1 MNPYVLIAE
10 DEESLV
16 ELLVYNLRA
25 AGFRVDTVS
34 DGGEVMNRL
43 DEELPDILL
52 LDWMMPNVSGLEVC
66 RQIRR
71 KVEFR
76 NLPVVMLTAR
86 GAEEDRIRGLDAGA
100 DDYVPKPFSINEL
113 IARLRAVLR
122 RVRPILADQ
131 RIAHGTIELDL
142 TAHKVTREGAPV
154 HLGPTEFRL
163 LRHFM
168 EHPGRVLSRAQL
180 LDAVWGR
187 DAEVEERTVD
197 VHIRRLRKAVNV
209 GDAPDVIRTV
219 RSAGYAFEPP
229 RAEVDA

>member
-1 MNPYVLIAE
+1 MQPYVLVAE

-16 ELLVYNLRA
+16 ELLTYNLKA
-25 AGFRVDTVS
+25 EGFRVDSVV
-34 DGGEVMNRL
+34 DGGDVMMRL
-43 DEELPDILL
+43 DEELPDLLL
-52 LDWMMPNVSGLEVC
+52 LDWMLPNLSGIEIC

-71 KVEFR
+71 NSGLR

-86 GAEEDRIRGLDAGA
+86 GAEEDKIRGLDAGA
-100 DDYVPKPFSINEL
+100 DDYLPKPFSVKEL

-122 RVRPILADQ
+122 RTRPVLAERRIVR
-131 RIAHGTIELDL
+131 GSIELDL
-142 TAHKVTREGAPV
+142 DTHRVNRDGADV

-168 EHPGRVLSRAQL
+168 EHAGRVQSRGQL

-197 VHIRRLRKAVNV
+197 VHIRRLRLAMNNDN
-209 GDAPDVIRTV
+209 GEDIIRTV
-219 RSAGYAFEPP
+219 RSAGYAFEAPQS
-229 RAEVDA
+229 

>member
-1 MNPYVLIAE
+1 MQPYVLVAE

-16 ELLVYNLRA
+16 ELLTYNLKA
-25 AGFRVDTVS
+25 EGFRVDSVV
-34 DGGEVMNRL
+34 DGGDVMMRL
-43 DEELPDILL
+43 DEELPDLLL
-52 LDWMMPNVSGLEVC
+52 LDWMLPNLSGIEIC

-71 KVEFR
+71 NSGLR

-86 GAEEDRIRGLDAGA
+86 GAEEDKIRGLDAGA
-100 DDYVPKPFSINEL
+100 DDYLPKPFSVKEL

-122 RVRPILADQ
+122 RTRPVLAERRIVR
-131 RIAHGTIELDL
+131 GSIELDL
-142 TAHKVTREGAPV
+142 DTHRVNRDGADV

-168 EHPGRVLSRAQL
+168 EHAGRVQSRGQL

-197 VHIRRLRKAVNV
+197 VHIRRLRLAMNNDN
-209 GDAPDVIRTV
+209 GEDIIRTV
-219 RSAGYAFEPP
+219 RSAGYAFEAPQN
-229 RAEVDA
+229 

>member
-1 MNPYVLIAE
+1 MQPYVLVAE

-16 ELLVYNLRA
+16 ELLTYNLKA
-25 AGFRVDTVS
+25 EGFRVDSVV
-34 DGGEVMNRL
+34 DGGDVMMRL
-43 DEELPDILL
+43 DEELPDLLL
-52 LDWMMPNVSGLEVC
+52 LDWMLPNLSGIEIC

-71 KVEFR
+71 NSGLR

-86 GAEEDRIRGLDAGA
+86 GAEEDKIRGLDAGA
-100 DDYVPKPFSINEL
+100 DDYLPKPFSVKEL

-122 RVRPILADQ
+122 RTRPVLAERRIVR
-131 RIAHGTIELDL
+131 GSIELDL
-142 TAHKVTREGAPV
+142 DTHRVNRDGADV

-168 EHPGRVLSRAQL
+168 EHAGRVQSRGQL

-197 VHIRRLRKAVNV
+197 VHIRRLRLAMNIDN
-209 GDAPDVIRTV
+209 GEDIIRTV
-219 RSAGYAFEPP
+219 RSAGYAFEAPQS
-229 RAEVDA
+229 

>member
-1 MNPYVLIAE
+1 MQPYVLVAE

-16 ELLVYNLRA
+16 ELLTYNLKA
-25 AGFRVDTVS
+25 EGFRVDSVV
-34 DGGEVMNRL
+34 DGGDVMMRL
-43 DEELPDILL
+43 DEELPDLLL
-52 LDWMMPNVSGLEVC
+52 LDWMLPNLSGIEIC

-71 KVEFR
+71 NSGLR

-86 GAEEDRIRGLDAGA
+86 GAEEDKIRGLDAGA
-100 DDYVPKPFSINEL
+100 DDYLPKPFSVKEL

-122 RVRPILADQ
+122 RTRPVLAERRIVR
-131 RIAHGTIELDL
+131 GSIELDL
-142 TAHKVTREGAPV
+142 DTHRVNRDGADV

-168 EHPGRVLSRAQL
+168 EHAGRVQSRGQL

-197 VHIRRLRKAVNV
+197 VHIRRLRLAMNNEN
-209 GDAPDVIRTV
+209 GEDIIRTV
-219 RSAGYAFEPP
+219 RSAGYAFEAPQS
-229 RAEVDA
+229 

>member
-1 MNPYVLIAE
+1 MQPYVLVAE

-16 ELLVYNLRA
+16 ELLTYNLKA
-25 AGFRVDTVS
+25 EGFRVDSVV
-34 DGGEVMNRL
+34 DGGDVMMRL
-43 DEELPDILL
+43 DEELPDLLL
-52 LDWMMPNVSGLEVC
+52 LDWMLPSLSGIEIC

-71 KVEFR
+71 NSGLR

-86 GAEEDRIRGLDAGA
+86 GAEEDKIRGLDAGA
-100 DDYVPKPFSINEL
+100 DDYLPKPFSVKEL

-122 RVRPILADQ
+122 RTRPVLAERRIVR
-131 RIAHGTIELDL
+131 GSIELDL
-142 TAHKVTREGAPV
+142 DTHRVNRDGADV

-168 EHPGRVLSRAQL
+168 EHAGRVQSRGQL

-197 VHIRRLRKAVNV
+197 VHIRRLRLAMNNDN
-209 GDAPDVIRTV
+209 GEDIIRTV
-219 RSAGYAFEPP
+219 RSAGYAFEAPQS
-229 RAEVDA
+229 